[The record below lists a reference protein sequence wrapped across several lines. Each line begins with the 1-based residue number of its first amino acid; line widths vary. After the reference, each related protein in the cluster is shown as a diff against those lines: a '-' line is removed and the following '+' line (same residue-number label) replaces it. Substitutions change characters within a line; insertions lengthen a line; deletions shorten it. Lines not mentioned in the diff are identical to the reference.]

1 MHFSSQQDVA
11 VPIAQVFDTLTQFD
25 IYERAAMRRG
35 ADVVRKDTLGEA
47 AAGAHWQARFM
58 LRGKERDLA
67 IEIATF
73 QRPTEMVLSLNSSNL
88 TGAVRF
94 ELFALSK
101 SRTRMTVETDI
112 RPLTLSARLFVK
124 SLSLTKPALN
134 KRYSTRIADLV
145 ADIEAR
151 NAPEA

>member
-73 QRPTEMVLSLNSSNL
+73 QRPTEMVLSLNSSNM

-101 SRTRMTVETDI
+101 SRTRLTVETDI

-124 SLSLTKPALN
+124 SLSLTKPTLN
-134 KRYSTRIADLV
+134 KRYSTRISDLV

>member
-58 LRGKERDLA
+58 LRGK
-67 IEIATF
+67 
-73 QRPTEMVLSLNSSNL
+73 
-88 TGAVRF
+88 
-94 ELFALSK
+94 
-101 SRTRMTVETDI
+101 
-112 RPLTLSARLFVK
+112 
-124 SLSLTKPALN
+124 
-134 KRYSTRIADLV
+134 
-145 ADIEAR
+145 
-151 NAPEA
+151 